1 VKSFIQFT
9 CPPQPCASAKLSAS
23 RARVEGWRRW
33 AVVAALVIA
42 AGAAGVQSVAAQ
54 PTVAHTFR
62 VFVRGVETGIEEV
75 TVLEAADGFTL
86 RGSGKLRAPINLSM
100 DYWEARYDRA
110 WKPIELTINLTES
123 AKKWTVHTTFNGT
136 TASSDIAQEGQ
147 NQRRTSTVAAD
158 TVVLPNLIFGA
169 YEALAARLATEKVG
183 AQLEVFIAPQDAL
196 SATIHSVTDETIKT
210 PARMIAARRWTLRLG
225 GGSAKLEMDV
235 WTEGSR
241 LLRLDIPTQMLTVL
255 RDDISS
261 VSARLVTMAR
271 PNDEEV
277 SIPANGFSLAA
288 TISRPI
294 AAEPAPAPAPGR
306 NPVPVRLPAVVLVSG
321 SGPTD
326 RDEFVAG
333 IPIFAQL
340 ANALADAGYLV
351 VRYDERGAGQSGGRQ
366 ESATIEEFAVDTRA
380 VVSYLTKRRD
390 VDPRRISLVGY
401 GEGGW
406 IALAV
411 AARDEKIA
419 AIGLIATPST
429 TGTELVLEQQRIMF
443 EGSSTSAAVQQSAIE
458 QQKKILE
465 AVVSGKGWENFNP
478 DMRKR
483 VDTPLYRSFLMFEPA
498 QMIVKVRQP
507 MLVMHPMLDRE
518 VPAYH
523 GEQLAQLARSRPRAR
538 PTEFVQLAGVNH
550 LLVRAATGEIAEYGT
565 LTQRTISPAATLE
578 LTSWLT
584 KALVPEPRK

>member
-1 VKSFIQFT
+1 M
-9 CPPQPCASAKLSAS
+9 
-23 RARVEGWRRW
+23 
-33 AVVAALVIA
+33 VAALATAIV
-42 AGAAGVQSVAAQ
+42 GASADHTAAQ
-54 PTVAHTFR
+54 TTASTFR
-62 VFVRGVETGIEEV
+62 VFVRGIDTGLEEV
-75 TVLEAADGFTL
+75 TVLEAPDGWTL
-86 RGSGKLRAPINLSM
+86 RGSGKLRAPVNISM

-110 WKPIELTINLTES
+110 WKPLELTINLTES

-136 TASSDIAQEGQ
+136 SASSDIMQEGQ

-158 TVVLPNLIFGA
+158 TIVLPNLIFGA

-183 AQLEVFIAPQDAL
+183 GQLQVFIAPQDAL

-210 PARMIAARRWTLRLG
+210 PARVIAARRWTLHLG
-225 GGSAKLEMDV
+225 GGAGKLEMDV
-235 WTEGSR
+235 WTDGNR

-261 VSARLVTMAR
+261 VSARLVRMAR

-277 SIPANGFSLAA
+277 SVPANGFSLAA
-288 TISRPI
+288 TISRPLVV
-294 AAEPAPAPAPGR
+294 AEPAPTAGRKPA
-306 NPVPVRLPAVVLVSG
+306 PVRLPAVVLVSG
-321 SGPTD
+321 SGPSD

-380 VVSYLTKRRD
+380 VVSYLSKRRD
-390 VDPRRISLVGY
+390 VDPNRISLVGY

-406 IALAV
+406 IALTV
-411 AARDEKIA
+411 AARDQKIA
-419 AIGLIATPST
+419 AVALIATPST
-429 TGTELVLEQQRIMF
+429 PGTELVLEQQRLMF
-443 EGSSTSAAVQQSAIE
+443 EGSTTSPAVMQSAIE

-498 QMIVKVRQP
+498 QMIVKTRQP

-523 GEQLAQLARSRPRAR
+523 GEQLAQLARSRQRAR

-550 LLVRAATGEIAEYGT
+550 LLVRATTGEIAEYGT
-565 LTQRTISPAATLE
+565 LAQRTISPAATLE

-584 KALVPEPRK
+584 KALAPEPRK

>member
-1 VKSFIQFT
+1 VKSPRQFI
-9 CPPQPCASAKLSAS
+9 A
-23 RARVEGWRRW
+23 
-33 AVVAALVIA
+33 VAALVIA
-42 AGAAGVQSVAAQ
+42 AGAAAGQGAAAQ
-54 PTVAHTFR
+54 TTVSHTFR
-62 VFVRGVETGIEEV
+62 VFVRGVDTGIEEV
-75 TVLEAADGFTL
+75 TVLESADGWTL
-86 RGSGKLRAPINLSM
+86 RGSGKLRAPVNLSM

-110 WKPIELTINLTES
+110 WKPIELTINLTEN
-123 AKKWTVHTTFNGT
+123 ANKWTVHTTFSGT
-136 TASSDIAQEGQ
+136 NASSDITQEGQ
-147 NQRRTSTVAAD
+147 VQRRSSTVAAD
-158 TVVLPNLIFGA
+158 TIVLPNLIFGA

-183 AQLEVFIAPQDAL
+183 AQLQVFIAPQDAL
-196 SATIHSVTDETIKT
+196 PALIHNVTNETIKT
-210 PARMIAARRWTLRLG
+210 SGRTIAAKRWTLHMG

-255 RDDISS
+255 RDDIAS

-288 TISRPI
+288 TISRPV
-294 AAEPAPAPAPGR
+294 AAAAPAPAPGR
-306 NPVPVRLPAVVLVSG
+306 KPVPVRLPAVVLVSG

-326 RDEFVAG
+326 RDEYVAG

-366 ESATIEEFAVDTRA
+366 ESATIEEFAVDVRA
-380 VVSYLTKRRD
+380 VVTYLMRRRD
-390 VDPRRISLVGY
+390 VDPRRVSLVGY

-406 IALAV
+406 IALVV
-411 AARDEKIA
+411 AARERKIA
-419 AIGLIATPST
+419 AVGLIATPST
-429 TGTELVLEQQRIMF
+429 PGTELVLEQQRLMF
-443 EGSSTSAAVQQSAIE
+443 EGSSTSPAVQQAAVD

-465 AVVSGKGWENFNP
+465 AVVTGKGWENFNP
-478 DMRKR
+478 DMRRR

-498 QMIVKVRQP
+498 QVIVKVRQP
-507 MLVMHPMLDRE
+507 MLVMQPMLDRE

-523 GEQLAQLARSRPRAR
+523 GEQLAQLARSRPRAGT
-538 PTEFVQLAGVNH
+538 TEFVQLAGVNH
-550 LLVRAATGEIAEYGT
+550 LLARAVTGEIAEYGT
-565 LTQRTISPAATLE
+565 LAQRSVSPAATLE
-578 LTSWLT
+578 LTSWLA

>member
-9 CPPQPCASAKLSAS
+9 CPPQP
-23 RARVEGWRRW
+23 WRRW

-42 AGAAGVQSVAAQ
+42 AGAASVQSVAAQ
-54 PTVAHTFR
+54 STVARTFR

-75 TVLEAADGFTL
+75 TVLDAADGWTL

-110 WKPIELTINLTES
+110 WRPLELTINLSES
-123 AKKWTVHTTFNGT
+123 AKKWTVHTTFSGT
-136 TASSDIAQEGQ
+136 IASSDIAQEGQ

-183 AQLEVFIAPQDAL
+183 AQLQVFIAPQDAL
-196 SATIHSVTDETIKT
+196 SAVIHNVTDETIKT
-210 PARMIAARRWTLRLG
+210 PARMIAARRWTLHLG

-235 WTEGSR
+235 WTDGSR

-271 PNDEEV
+271 ANDEEV

-294 AAEPAPAPAPGR
+294 AAAQAPAPPSGR
-306 NPVPVRLPAVVLVSG
+306 KPVPVRLPAVVLVSG

-380 VVSYLTKRRD
+380 VVTYLTKRRD
-390 VDPRRISLVGY
+390 VDPKRISLVGY

-443 EGSSTSAAVQQSAIE
+443 EGSSTSPAVQQSAIE

-465 AVVSGKGWENFNP
+465 AVVTGKGWENFNP
-478 DMRKR
+478 DMRRR

-498 QMIVKVRQP
+498 QVIVKVRQP

-565 LTQRTISPAATLE
+565 LTQRTISPSATLE

-584 KALVPEPRK
+584 KALVPEPPK

>member
-1 VKSFIQFT
+1 MALAET
-9 CPPQPCASAKLSAS
+9 
-23 RARVEGWRRW
+23 
-33 AVVAALVIA
+33 AAA
-42 AGAAGVQSVAAQ
+42 QTSVAN
-54 PTVAHTFR
+54 TFR
-62 VFVRGVETGIEEV
+62 VFVRGVDTGLEEV
-75 TVLEAADGFTL
+75 TVLEAPDGWTL
-86 RGSGKLRAPINLSM
+86 RGSGKLRAPVNISM

-136 TASSDIAQEGQ
+136 TASSDITQEGQ
-147 NQRRTSTVAAD
+147 NQRRSSTVAAD

-169 YEALAARLATEKVG
+169 YEALAARLATQHVG
-183 AQLEVFIAPQDAL
+183 SQLQVFIAPQDAL
-196 SATIHSVTDETIKT
+196 TVTVHNVTDETIKT
-210 PARMIAARRWTLRLG
+210 PARMIAARRWNLHM
-225 GGSAKLEMDV
+225 GGSAKLEMAV
-235 WTEGSR
+235 WTEGNR
-241 LLRLDIPTQMLTVL
+241 LLRIDIPTQMLTVL

-261 VSARLVTMAR
+261 VAARLVTMAR

-277 SIPANGFSLAA
+277 TIPANGFSLAA
-288 TISRPI
+288 TLSKPLAVAD
-294 AAEPAPAPAPGR
+294 AASAAAPGR
-306 NPVPVRLPAVVLVSG
+306 KPEPVRLPAVVLVSG
-321 SGPTD
+321 SGPSD

-366 ESATIEEFAVDTRA
+366 ESATMDEFAIDTRA
-380 VVSYLTKRRD
+380 VVTYLAKRKD
-390 VDPRRISLVGY
+390 VDPKRISLVGY

-406 IALAV
+406 IALLV

-419 AIGLIATPST
+419 AIALLATPST
-429 TGTELVLEQQRIMF
+429 PGTELVLEQQRLMF
-443 EGSSTSAAVQQSAIE
+443 EGRSTSPAVQQAAIE

-478 DMRKR
+478 DMRQR

-498 QMIVKVRQP
+498 QVIVKVRQP

-523 GEQLAQLARSRPRAR
+523 GEQLAQLARSRPRSKA
-538 PTEFVQLAGVNH
+538 TEFVQLTGVNH
-550 LLVRAATGEIAEYGT
+550 LLARAVTGEISEYGS
-565 LTQRTISPAATLE
+565 LAQRSISPAATLE

-584 KALVPEPRK
+584 KALTPEPRK

>member
-1 VKSFIQFT
+1 MAF
-9 CPPQPCASAKLSAS
+9 
-23 RARVEGWRRW
+23 
-33 AVVAALVIA
+33 
-42 AGAAGVQSVAAQ
+42 GAAGVERAAAQ
-54 PTVAHTFR
+54 TTVANTFR
-62 VFVRGVETGIEEV
+62 VFVRGIDTGVEEV
-75 TVLEAADGFTL
+75 TVLESPDGWML
-86 RGSGKLRAPINLSM
+86 RGSGKLGAPVNISM
-100 DYWEARYDRA
+100 DFWEARYDRA

-136 TASSDIAQEGQ
+136 VASSDILQEGQ
-147 NQRRTSTVAAD
+147 NQRRTSTVAVD

-169 YEALAARLATEKVG
+169 YEALAARLVSEKVG
-183 AQLEVFIAPQDAL
+183 GQLQVFIAPQDAL
-196 SATIHSVTDETIKT
+196 SATIHNVTDETIKT
-210 PARMIAARRWTLRLG
+210 PARTINARRWTLHLG
-225 GGSAKLEMDV
+225 GGTAKLEMDV
-235 WTEGSR
+235 WTEGHR

-261 VSARLVTMAR
+261 VAARLVTMAR

-288 TISRPI
+288 TISKPLTV
-294 AAEPAPAPAPGR
+294 AEPAPAPGR
-306 NPVPVRLPAVVLVSG
+306 KPVPVRLPAVVLVSG

-366 ESATIEEFAVDTRA
+366 ESATIEEFAIDTRA
-380 VVSYLTKRRD
+380 VVSFLSKRRD
-390 VDPRRISLVGY
+390 VDPKKISLIGY

-406 IALAV
+406 IALLV

-429 TGTELVLEQQRIMF
+429 PGTELVLEQQRLMF
-443 EGSSTSAAVQQSAIE
+443 EGSTTSPAVKQSAIE

-478 DMRKR
+478 DMRRR

-498 QMIVKVRQP
+498 QVIVKVRQP

-565 LTQRTISPAATLE
+565 LAQRSISPAATLE

-584 KALVPEPRK
+584 KALIPEPRK

>member
-1 VKSFIQFT
+1 
-9 CPPQPCASAKLSAS
+9 
-23 RARVEGWRRW
+23 
-33 AVVAALVIA
+33 VALFAAFCA
-42 AGAAGVQSVAAQ
+42 AGAQDAAAQ
-54 PTVAHTFR
+54 TGAARTFR
-62 VFVRGVETGIEEV
+62 VFVRGADTGIEEV
-75 TVLEAADGFTL
+75 TVLESADGWTL
-86 RGSGKLRAPINLSM
+86 RGSGKLRAPVNLVM
-100 DYWEARYDRA
+100 DFWEARYDRS

-123 AKKWTVHTTFNGT
+123 AKRWTVHTTFKGT
-136 TASSDIAQEGQ
+136 TASSDITQEGQ
-147 NQRRTSTVAAD
+147 VQRRSSTVAAD

-183 AQLEVFIAPQDAL
+183 SQLQVFIAPQDAL
-196 SATIHSVTDETIKT
+196 SAVIHNVTDETIKT
-210 PARMIAARRWTLRLG
+210 PGRVIAARRWTLHMGGG

-241 LLRLDIPTQMLTVL
+241 LLRVDIPTQMLTVL
-255 RDDISS
+255 RDDIAS

-277 SIPANGFSLAA
+277 TIPANGFSLAA
-288 TISRPI
+288 TISRPVAE
-294 AAEPAPAPAPGR
+294 AAPTPAPGR
-306 NPVPVRLPAVVLVSG
+306 KPAPVRLPAVVLVSG

-366 ESATIEEFAVDTRA
+366 ESATIEEFAVDARA
-380 VVSYLTKRRD
+380 VVAYLMKRRD
-390 VDPRRISLVGY
+390 VDPKKICLVGY

-406 IALAV
+406 IALVV
-411 AARDEKIA
+411 AAREQRIA
-419 AIGLIATPST
+419 AIGLIATPAT
-429 TGTELVLEQQRIMF
+429 PGTELVLEQQRLMF
-443 EGSSTSAAVQQSAIE
+443 EGGSTSPAAQQAAVE

-478 DMRKR
+478 DMRRR
-483 VDTPLYRSFLMFEPA
+483 VDTPLYRSFLMFDPA
-498 QMIVKVRQP
+498 QVIVKTRQP

-518 VPAYH
+518 VPAHH

-538 PTEFVQLAGVNH
+538 AAEFAQLAGVNH
-550 LLVRAATGEIAEYGT
+550 LLARAVTGETSEYGT
-565 LTQRTISPAATLE
+565 LTQRSISPAATLE
-578 LTSWLT
+578 LTSWLA
-584 KALVPEPRK
+584 KALMPEPQK